1 MKQHLLLVIAIV
13 YSFIGYSQNKY
24 NDRYELV
31 NLGRKVNTGYHEA
44 APVVSADGKTL
55 YFFVSNHP
63 DNKYGKD
70 NSQDIWYS
78 TRDES
83 GEWTEAQ
90 HMGDPLNEN
99 QANQVFTVLP
109 DGTLFIRGGRSK
121 NEDGFSFTRRQGD
134 SWSNLEEID
143 VDNFKKMNNGKFYGA
158 SISSD
163 RQHMILYFSEKENGS
178 FSDLYMSQRMDDGSY
193 STPMKLP
200 DNINTGRDEFA
211 PFLAPDNKTLYFS
224 SNRKDMGEGSSDLY
238 MTRRQDDTWLKWSD
252 PVNMGRPLNTR
263 AFDAYMSVDADGNV
277 YTTQSGRTIDGGN
290 LDIFFL
296 KEKDI
301 KISLKGIVM
310 DDKTRKG
317 IWADMLIKRNG
328 EPVDTLKA
336 SVDDGTYETTLI
348 GEGEYE
354 INVSLVGY
362 RPATGNFTLKDVF
375 KDTVLIRDFFLKPI
389 KRNPILSGVVYDEKT
404 NEPMDAAV
412 AVERKGGD
420 FSEKLKTKKGYF
432 ETEVEKKGWYMLT
445 ATKEG
450 YLNTTDSIV
459 YNDDQTTVLSRD
471 LYLKPIEV
479 GTTVRLNNIFFDF
492 DKTTLKSESFVELDK
507 VVEFL
512 NNNPSVEIEIAGHT
526 DSKGSDE
533 YNLNLSQGRAQAV
546 VDYLIGQGIDSFRLI
561 AKGYGET
568 VPVAT
573 NDTDEG
579 RAINRRVEFTVLKK

>member
-13 YSFIGYSQNKY
+13 YSFIGYGQNKY

-78 TRDES
+78 TRDEN

-121 NEDGFSFTRRQGD
+121 NEDGFSFTRKQGD

-158 SISSD
+158 SLSSD
-163 RQHMILYFSEKENGS
+163 RKHMILYFSEKENGS
-178 FSDLYMSQRMDDGSY
+178 FSDLYMSQRMDDGKY

-211 PFLAPDNKTLYFS
+211 PFLAPDDKTLYFS

-238 MTRRQDDTWLKWSD
+238 MTKRLDDTWLKWSD
-252 PVNMGRPLNTR
+252 PVNLGRPLNTR
-263 AFDAYMSVDADGNV
+263 AFDAYMSVDAEGNV

-375 KDTVLIRDFFLKPI
+375 KDTVVIRDFFLKPI

-420 FSEKLKTKKGYF
+420 FSQNLKTKKGYY
-432 ETEVEKKGWYMLT
+432 ETEVEKKGWYILT

-526 DSKGSDE
+526 DSKGSDD

-573 NDTDEG
+573 NETDEG